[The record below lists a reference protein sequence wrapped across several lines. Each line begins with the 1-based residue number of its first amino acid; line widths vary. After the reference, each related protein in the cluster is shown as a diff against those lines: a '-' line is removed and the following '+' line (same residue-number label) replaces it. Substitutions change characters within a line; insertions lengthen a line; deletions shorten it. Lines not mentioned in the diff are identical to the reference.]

1 MRRNY
6 CGPLSCSCP
15 NSRGGKPLSKMKNRI
30 FDFFHKLRVVLS
42 EALVSF
48 QKNNDLTGA
57 SSLAFSATLALIPS
71 LFLLT
76 VVLGALIGSSGWAL
90 VRTQELLMQV
100 IPAYSQDILREVQFI
115 SSHRGTIGFVN
126 TVILLWSVT
135 PLVADLRISL
145 GTIFRKKP
153 TRPFLLEKL
162 FDVAIS
168 IIFIIGLS
176 AIAVAGVVFTI
187 VEKRSN
193 LHLTL
198 GYLEGAVP
206 FLFITAVIFILFLV
220 FSARAQKLHLLI
232 GALATSVLWFAMRPA
247 FHLFLTYNPGYGFAF
262 GSFKSLFV
270 VIIWI
275 YCSLVVFLLGA
286 EVAASIGREETVFIK
301 KLMEGK
307 TTVPSAVIDKYVVR
321 YEQGD
326 TIFREGDPGDKMY
339 SVLKG
344 RVAIR
349 RGDKDIGTIPEGEY
363 FGGLSFLLASKQV
376 ATATAL
382 EAVELV
388 AITNENINNLMN
400 EYPEFV
406 VKMLRAMALR
416 LREANKLIE

>member
-1 MRRNY
+1 
-6 CGPLSCSCP
+6 
-15 NSRGGKPLSKMKNRI
+15 MKNRT
-30 FDFFHKLRVVLS
+30 FDFIHKLRVVLS

-48 QKNNDLTGA
+48 RKNNDLSGA
-57 SSLAFSATLALIPS
+57 SSLAFSATLALIPA

-76 VVLGALIGSSGWAL
+76 VVLGAVIGSSGWAL
-90 VRTQELLMQV
+90 ARTQELLTQM
-100 IPAYSQDILREVQFI
+100 IPAYSQDILREVHFI

-135 PLVADLRISL
+135 PLVADLRVSL

-176 AIAVAGVVFTI
+176 AIAVAGVVFTL
-187 VEKRSN
+187 VEKRSS

-198 GYLEGAVP
+198 GYIENVAP
-206 FLFITAVIFILFLV
+206 FLFITAVIFSLFLV
-220 FSARAQKLHLLI
+220 FSSRARMFHLLI
-232 GALATSVLWFAMRPA
+232 GALATSLLWFAMRPA

-286 EVAASIGREETVFIK
+286 EVAASLGRKEAIFIK

-307 TTVPSAVIDKYVVR
+307 KNVPTGVIDKYVVR

-326 TIFREGDPGDKMY
+326 TIFSEGDPGNEMY

-349 RGDKDIGTIPEGEY
+349 MAEKDLGTISEGEC
-363 FGGLSFLLASKQV
+363 FGGLSFLLASKRV

-382 EAVELV
+382 DDVELV
-388 AITNENINNLMN
+388 IINNENINNLMN

-406 VKMLRAMALR
+406 VEMLREMALR
-416 LREANKLIE
+416 LREANKLID

>member
-1 MRRNY
+1 
-6 CGPLSCSCP
+6 
-15 NSRGGKPLSKMKNRI
+15 MKNRT
-30 FDFFHKLRVVLS
+30 FDFIHKLRVVLS

-48 QKNNDLTGA
+48 RKNNDLSGA
-57 SSLAFSATLALIPS
+57 SSLAFSATLALIPA

-76 VVLGALIGSSGWAL
+76 VVLGAVIGSSGWAL
-90 VRTQELLMQV
+90 ARTQELLTQM

-135 PLVADLRISL
+135 PLVADLRVSL

-176 AIAVAGVVFTI
+176 AIAVAGVVFTL
-187 VEKRSN
+187 VEKRSS
-193 LHLTL
+193 LRLTL
-198 GYLEGAVP
+198 GYLENVAP
-206 FLFITAVIFILFLV
+206 FLFITAVIFSLFLV
-220 FSARAQKLHLLI
+220 FSSRARLFHLLI
-232 GALATSVLWFAMRPA
+232 GALATSLLWFAMRPA

-286 EVAASIGREETVFIK
+286 EVAASLGRKEAVFIK

-307 TTVPSAVIDKYVVR
+307 KNVPTGVIDKYVVR

-326 TIFREGDPGDKMY
+326 TIFSEGDPGNEMY

-349 RGDKDIGTIPEGEY
+349 MAEKDLGTISEGEC
-363 FGGLSFLLASKQV
+363 FGGLSFLLASKRV

-382 EAVELV
+382 DDVELV
-388 AITNENINNLMN
+388 IINNENINNLMN

-406 VKMLRAMALR
+406 VEMLREMALR
-416 LREANKLIE
+416 LREANKLID

>member
-1 MRRNY
+1 
-6 CGPLSCSCP
+6 
-15 NSRGGKPLSKMKNRI
+15 MKKRI
-30 FDFFHKLRVVLS
+30 FDLIHKLRVVLS
-42 EALVSF
+42 EALFSF
-48 QKNNDLTGA
+48 RKNNDLSGA
-57 SSLAFSATLALIPS
+57 SSLAFSATLALIPA

-76 VVLGALIGSSGWAL
+76 VVLGAVIGSSGWAL
-90 VRTQELLMQV
+90 ARTQELLKQM

-135 PLVADLRISL
+135 PLVADLRVSL

-176 AIAVAGVVFTI
+176 AIAVAGVVFYL
-187 VEKRSN
+187 VEKRSS
-193 LHLTL
+193 LRLTL
-198 GYLEGAVP
+198 GYVENVAP
-206 FLFITAVIFILFLV
+206 FLFITAVIFSLFLV
-220 FSARAQKLHLLI
+220 FSARARMFHLLT
-232 GALATSVLWFAMRPA
+232 GAFATSLLWFAMRPA

-286 EVAASIGREETVFIK
+286 EVAASLERKETVFIK

-307 TTVPSAVIDKYVVR
+307 KNVPTGVIDKYVVR

-326 TIFREGDPGDKMY
+326 TIFSEGDPGNEMY
-339 SVLKG
+339 SVIKG

-349 RGDKDIGTIPEGEY
+349 MAEKDLGTISEGEC
-363 FGGLSFLLASKQV
+363 FGGLSFLLASKRV

-382 EAVELV
+382 DDVELV
-388 AITNENINNLMN
+388 IINKENINNLMN

-406 VKMLRAMALR
+406 VEMLREMALR
-416 LREANKLIE
+416 LRETNKLIE